1 MTLSHDDLRSLLAA
15 SALNA
20 LPEDEAEQLE
30 RHLKRC
36 SHCRAEMAE
45 FGSAAALLAGPPTEA
60 PTEAPPGIW
69 EGIVATIEQSP
80 PRAMPGSL
88 LRVVRKRNWWM
99 QGWAV
104 AAAAALIAVVVLAI
118 STASLQGDVT
128 HLKNQ
133 ASAGNLNPAVAAAL
147 GTKGRQVVNL
157 RSNSGNELAEAV
169 VTPGG
174 ASFLVPEAMSPL
186 SSGRTYQLWAL
197 SRGDPVSLGVL
208 GGRPGITAFRVEAGM
223 TALMITAEPEGGV
236 PAPTNGV
243 LAQGGIVA

>member
-36 SHCRAEMAE
+36 SHCRAEMVE
-45 FGSAAALLAGPPTEA
+45 FGSAAALLAGQPQ
-60 PTEAPPGIW
+60 EAPPGTW

-88 LRVVRKRNWWM
+88 RRVVRKRSWWV

-128 HLKNQ
+128 HLQNQ

-147 GTKGRQVVNL
+147 GTKGRRVVDL
-157 RSNSGNELAEAV
+157 RNNSGIELAEAV

-174 ASFLVPEAMSPL
+174 GSFLVPEAMSPL
-186 SSGRTYQLWAL
+186 STGRTYQLWAL

-223 TALMITAEPEGGV
+223 TTLMITAEPEGGV